1 MIDEVPMTTPDR
13 VRRRRLTSWFHR
25 HVANPVMRPLAR
37 YVPGQA
43 VLETIGRK
51 SGLPRQ
57 TLVGGRLDGDCFWMV
72 SDHGR
77 HAQYVRNIEADP
89 RVRVRIGRHWRTG
102 TAHPMPD
109 DDPGLRLKRLPR
121 ATTGCSYGSSAR
133 SCSRSGWTWSV
144 SDGHAPVRSSDP
156 RDR

>member
-57 TLVGGRLDGDCFWMV
+57 TPVGGRLDGDCFWMV

-77 HAQYVRNIEADP
+77 HSQYVRNIEADP

-102 TAHPMPD
+102 TAHLMPD

-121 ATTGCSYGSSAR
+121 TNGLLVRLLGTELLTIR
-133 SCSRSGWTWSV
+133 VDLDR
-144 SDGHAPVRSSDP
+144 HAPVRSSDP
-156 RDR
+156 RDQ

>member
-1 MIDEVPMTTPDR
+1 MIAEVPMPTPDR

-57 TLVGGRLDGDCFWMV
+57 TPVGGRLDGDCFWMV

-77 HAQYVRNIEADP
+77 HSQYVRNIEADP

-102 TAHPMPD
+102 TAHLMPD

-121 ATTGCSYGSSAR
+121 ANGLLVRLLGTELLTIR
-133 SCSRSGWTWSV
+133 V
-144 SDGHAPVRSSDP
+144 DLDGHAPVRSSDP